1 MRTIVK
7 TALNLGGQTVSEKMA
22 LGNHILT
29 GMNNN
34 ANFINPFPAVNILQQ
49 TLNDLNVALNNLHP
63 GDTTSTSA
71 MHDKEYELDRTLRML
86 AAYVEYQ
93 SHDNPTVILSSGFSL
108 KQRISRSAPV
118 FTVMHGTLLGG
129 VDLITKSVTGAAY
142 LWQYCPEPMVES
154 GWTATKITNHT
165 TCSYAGLTTGAKYW
179 FRVAV
184 IINDEQ
190 QPFSDPVM
198 LMVL

>member
-7 TALNLGGQTVSEKMA
+7 TALNLGGQTVTEKMA
-22 LGNHILT
+22 LGNHILN
-29 GMNNN
+29 GMSNN
-34 ANFINPFPAVNILQQ
+34 ANFNNPFPPVNVLQQ
-49 TLNDLNVALNNLHP
+49 TLNDLAVAIANAIP
-63 GDTTSTSA
+63 GNTASTSA
-71 MHDKEYELDRTLRML
+71 LHDKEYDLDRTLRMM

-93 SHDNPTVILSSGFSL
+93 SHDDPTTVLSSGFAL
-108 KQRISRSAPV
+108 KQRISRSAPA
-118 FTVMHGTLLGG
+118 FTVVHGNLQGG
-129 VDLITKSVTGAAY
+129 VDLITKAVTGAAY
-142 LWQYCPEPMVES
+142 LWQYCPEPMLES

-198 LMVL
+198 LVVL